1 MLVDRSA
8 RVWALRRDDVVSAHA
23 LQLRAQRFGDDQAKA
38 LIDGDWLDGSDFAR
52 VVDGVAIIPVYGPLM
67 RSFSWWA
74 WSYEEI
80 TRDLK
85 LAAASPL
92 VRSIVLDVDSP
103 GGLAAG
109 CGDCAAL
116 IRSMDKP
123 VTAFVGGMAASAAYW
138 LTSACAEVQVGSG
151 SMLGSVG
158 AVIEYVDVEPMFEK
172 MGARIIRVV
181 AEQSPNKRLDPESP
195 EGKAELQALVDA
207 AGAEF
212 VAGVAAGRKKSEA
225 EVLAGFGQGLMFD
238 GAEAIRRGMA
248 DGKST
253 IDSLVAELAGRVI
266 NTPAVSAPAAQEK
279 PMDWASLTLAALREH
294 RPDLITAA
302 ETAATA
308 AAATAQTEAVAAAAK
323 AERDRILGIEEID
336 AGGHEELV
344 AAAKADG
351 KTTPADLALAI
362 MKAEK
367 KAGATLLAGRA
378 AADAEAGVPQPKP
391 RQTTTTTTEGSI
403 DDRAKA
409 DWDKDGALRAEF
421 RDNFGSY
428 LAWRKAEA
436 SGQARIKRAG

>member
-38 LIDGDWLDGSDFAR
+38 LIDGDWLEGSDFAR

-80 TRDLK
+80 ARDLK

-116 IRSMDKP
+116 IRSLDKP

-138 LTSACAEVQVGSG
+138 LTSACARVEVGSG

-207 AGAEF
+207 AGADF
-212 VAGVAAGRKKSEA
+212 VSGVAAGRGLSDA
-225 EVLAGFGQGLMFD
+225 EVLAAFGQGLMFD

-253 IDSLVAELAGRVI
+253 LDSLVAELAGRVI
-266 NTPAVSAPAAQEK
+266 HPPAASAPAAQET

-308 AAATAQTEAVAAAAK
+308 AATAAQAEAVAAAAT
-323 AERDRILGIEEID
+323 AERERILGIEEID
-336 AGGHEELV
+336 AGGHEDLV

-367 KAGATLLAGRA
+367 KAGTTLLAARG
-378 AADAEAGVPQPKP
+378 AADVDAGVPPSKA
-391 RQTTTTTTEGSI
+391 RQTTTTTEGSI
-403 DDRAKA
+403 EDQAKA
-409 DWDKDGALRAEF
+409 EWDKDGALRAEF

-436 SGQARIKRAG
+436 SGQARVKRAG